1 MHLCYFSRLMKD
13 LTIIVPVFNE
23 VDTFERIVL
32 DLSMMS
38 SYFFSA
44 NPGPVNDTRKIAH
57 WISDNH
63 LL

>member
-1 MHLCYFSRLMKD
+1 MKD
-13 LTIIVPVFNE
+13 LTIIVPFFNE
-23 VDTFERIVL
+23 EDTFERIVL
-32 DLSMMS
+32 ELTIMS

-44 NPGPVNDTRKIAH
+44 NLGPVNDTRKIAL